1 MPLVF
6 IRKFFLF
13 GFSLFSFRCT
23 TRRIMA
29 NPEFPKTLEGFGYG
43 FNENGKLRKL
53 DPETGDLTNEPFE
66 FNVSDDSDYNQ
77 KHYEALGE
85 VINHYVYGLL
95 EKEGLKRLPVPR
107 NSNDPEELR
116 TFIFASD
123 DYVENEK
130 LIVLIHG
137 SGVVRAGQWARRLII
152 NDNLNSGTQIPYV
165 KRARELGYAVIVLNT
180 NDNHRLVKGKQK
192 EIKDSEN
199 PEKHME
205 TAWNDYIKT
214 SNVKHIAII
223 AHSYGGVCTVD
234 FGIQNPEEVINKVFA
249 IGFTDSVHAMPSK
262 GVDHLIK
269 VAKNWVSS
277 EKPLDTPELSLS
289 GDIVRV
295 SSGHSVHEMTSWSC
309 MESLFKYLT
318 DQYKQATSKREE
330 L

>member
-1 MPLVF
+1 
-6 IRKFFLF
+6 
-13 GFSLFSFRCT
+13 
-23 TRRIMA
+23 MA
-29 NPEFPKTLEGFGYG
+29 NNEFPTTLEGFGYG

-53 DPETGDLTNEPFE
+53 DPETGNTSNEPFE

-77 KHYEALGE
+77 KHYEAVGE
-85 VINHYVYGLL
+85 VINHYVYSLL
-95 EKEGLKRLPVPR
+95 EKEGLKRLPVPK
-107 NSNDPEELR
+107 NSKDSEELR
-116 TFIFASD
+116 TFVFASD
-123 DYVENEK
+123 DYLENEK

-180 NDNHRLVKGKQK
+180 NDNHRQMKGKQK

-205 TAWNDYIKT
+205 TVWKDYIKP

-223 AHSYGGVCTVD
+223 AHSYGGVCTVK
-234 FGIQNPEEVINKVFA
+234 FGMRNPEEVTSRVFA
-249 IGFTDSVHAMPSK
+249 IALTDSVHVMPTR
-262 GVDHLIK
+262 GADHLIK

-277 EKPLDTPELSLS
+277 EKPLDASELSLS

-309 MESLFKYLT
+309 MESLFNFIN
-318 DQYKQATSKREE
+318 DQYKEVSSARME